1 MVVSPLRGK
10 IYKLRN
16 IEKSMELDMLKKIG
30 LTDGEIKVYNSLIDL
45 GPSQIFKIMKKSK
58 VSSSKVY
65 LILDKLMQKGLVS
78 FITEGRKKT
87 YQITNP
93 SNVIA
98 LVEEKKQE
106 YENFKKSFE
115 KIIPTIKSKLSNY
128 EEESAQIHKGIKGLA
143 SAYKSVL
150 DELDAG
156 EEYYFFTVNEEEI
169 NTPEVID
176 FFKKY
181 HLQRAAKKVKVK
193 GIMMPSIGPSN
204 YQTKVLGKFSEIK
217 YYNLTMPVGMIIGK
231 NRVLILMF
239 GENPICYEMISK
251 RLTNHYKKFFLKL
264 WKIAKS

>member
-1 MVVSPLRGK
+1 
-10 IYKLRN
+10 
-16 IEKSMELDMLKKIG
+16 MELSILKKIG

-93 SNVIA
+93 SNVVA

-106 YENFKKSFE
+106 YEDFKKSFE
-115 KIIPTIKSKLSNY
+115 KIIPTIKSKLSSY

-143 SAYKSVL
+143 SAFKNLL
-150 DELDAG
+150 DEMNSN
-156 EEYYFFTVNEEEI
+156 EEYYFFFANEEELK
-169 NTPEVID
+169 TLEVRD

-181 HLQRAAKKVKVK
+181 HLKRVAKKVKVR
-193 GIMMPSIGPSN
+193 GIMDPSVKYLS
-204 YQTKVLGKFSEIK
+204 YQKRVLGKLSK
-217 YYNLTMPVGMIIGK
+217 VKHYGLTMPIGMTIGK
-231 NRVLILMF
+231 SRVLILMF
-239 GENPICYEMISK
+239 GENPIAYEIISK
-251 RLTNHYKKFFLKL
+251 RFANHYKKFFLEL
-264 WKIAKS
+264 WKQAKP